1 MKKVPRSQRKTSA
14 ISKRVPPKGNN
25 GLKHRK
31 EKRRVEADAPAAS
44 HQNSHRSPADSPRTY
59 RPEELLSPHMLLAR
73 FTERATE
80 LLAPVPE
87 EARPTQTAVAAA
99 LRQAVLEAFRSR
111 EEYVAR
117 MVEVDLLAGAPK
129 QNATSLRKGIRTA
142 LLDQAVRCVDT
153 PDGEHELFV
162 VVEGEGEAFE
172 VLRPA
177 YVDQATGKL
186 VLAGQLRRLP
196 GPGGADHSARGVDLA
211 NGEGV

>member
-1 MKKVPRSQRKTSA
+1 M
-14 ISKRVPPKGNN
+14 
-25 GLKHRK
+25 
-31 EKRRVEADAPAAS
+31 
-44 HQNSHRSPADSPRTY
+44 
-59 RPEELLSPHMLLAR
+59 MLAR

-80 LLAPVPE
+80 LLTAVPE
-87 EARPTQTAVAAA
+87 EEMPTQTAVAAA

-129 QNATSLRKGIRTA
+129 QNANSLRRGIRAA
-142 LLDQAVRCVDT
+142 LLDQGVRCVDA

-162 VVEGEGEAFE
+162 VVEGDGEAFE

-186 VLAGQLRRLP
+186 VLAGQLRRLAAP
-196 GPGGADHSARGVDLA
+196 DGAGDSAGSDDAA
-211 NGEGV
+211 NGEGM

>member
-1 MKKVPRSQRKTSA
+1 MPRRQRKTSA
-14 ISKRVPPKGNN
+14 APKQEPRKGNN
-25 GLKHRK
+25 GLKHRR
-31 EKRRVEADAPAAS
+31 EKRRAAAET
-44 HQNSHRSPADSPRTY
+44 PKDSPRTY
-59 RPEELLSPHMLLAR
+59 RPEELLSPPTLLSR

-80 LLAPVPE
+80 LMAALSE
-87 EARPTQTAVAAA
+87 EARPTQAAVTAA

-129 QNATSLRKGIRTA
+129 QNASSLRKGIRTA
-142 LLDQAVRCVDT
+142 LLDQGVRCVDS
-153 PDGEHELFV
+153 PDGESELFV

-186 VLAGQLRRLP
+186 VLSGQLRRLA
-196 GPGGADHSARGVDLA
+196 GAQEGDQAA
-211 NGEGV
+211 GEDS

>member
-1 MKKVPRSQRKTSA
+1 MPRRLRKPSA
-14 ISKRVPPKGNN
+14 APKQEPRKGNN
-25 GLKHRK
+25 GLKHRQ
-31 EKRRVEADAPAAS
+31 EKRRAAAET
-44 HQNSHRSPADSPRTY
+44 PKDSPRTY
-59 RPEELLSPHMLLAR
+59 RPEELLSPPTLLSR

-80 LLAPVPE
+80 LMAALPE
-87 EARPTQTAVAAA
+87 EGRPTQAAVTGA

-129 QNATSLRKGIRTA
+129 QNASSLRKGIRAA
-142 LLDQAVRCVDT
+142 LLDQGVRCVDS
-153 PDGEHELFV
+153 PDGESELFV

-186 VLAGQLRRLP
+186 VLSGQLRRLP
-196 GPGGADHSARGVDLA
+196 GVQEGDQAA
-211 NGEGV
+211 GEDS

>member
-1 MKKVPRSQRKTSA
+1 M
-14 ISKRVPPKGNN
+14 
-25 GLKHRK
+25 
-31 EKRRVEADAPAAS
+31 
-44 HQNSHRSPADSPRTY
+44 
-59 RPEELLSPHMLLAR
+59 
-73 FTERATE
+73 
-80 LLAPVPE
+80 
-87 EARPTQTAVAAA
+87 AAA

-129 QNATSLRKGIRTA
+129 QNATSLRKGIRAA
-142 LLDQAVRCVDT
+142 LLDQGVRCVDA

-162 VVEGEGEAFE
+162 VVEGDGEAFE

-196 GPGGADHSARGVDLA
+196 APDGAGDSAGGSDAA

>member
-1 MKKVPRSQRKTSA
+1 VKKVPRSQRKTLVSP
-14 ISKRVPPKGNN
+14 KRVTPKGNN

-31 EKRRVEADAPAAS
+31 EKRRAEADARVAS
-44 HQNSHRSPADSPRTY
+44 PRASQEHSADSPRTY

-80 LLAPVPE
+80 LLTAVPE
-87 EARPTQTAVAAA
+87 EARPTQAAVAAS

-129 QNATSLRKGIRTA
+129 QNATSLRKGIRAA
-142 LLDQAVRCVDT
+142 LLDQGVRCVDA
-153 PDGEHELFV
+153 PGGEHELFV
-162 VVEGEGEAFE
+162 VVEGDGEAFE

-196 GPGGADHSARGVDLA
+196 GPDGADDSAGGDDAA
-211 NGEGV
+211 NGEGK

>member
-1 MKKVPRSQRKTSA
+1 MKKVPRSQRKTLVSP
-14 ISKRVPPKGNN
+14 KRVPPKGNN

-31 EKRRVEADAPAAS
+31 EKRRAEADAPVAS
-44 HQNSHRSPADSPRTY
+44 PRASQQHSADSPRTY

-80 LLAPVPE
+80 LLAAVPE
-87 EARPTQTAVAAA
+87 EERPTQTAVAAA

-129 QNATSLRKGIRTA
+129 QNATSLRKGIRAA
-142 LLDQAVRCVDT
+142 LLDQGVRCVDA

-162 VVEGEGEAFE
+162 VVEGDGEAFE

-196 GPGGADHSARGVDLA
+196 GAGGADHSAGGDDAA

>member
-1 MKKVPRSQRKTSA
+1 MKKVPRSQRKTLVVP
-14 ISKRVPPKGNN
+14 KRVPAKGNN
-25 GLKHRK
+25 GLKHRRD
-31 EKRRVEADAPAAS
+31 KRRAEADAPAAPPQAS
-44 HQNSHRSPADSPRTY
+44 RRLPADSPRTY

-80 LLAPVPE
+80 LLTAVPE
-87 EARPTQTAVAAA
+87 EERPTQTAVAAA

-129 QNATSLRKGIRTA
+129 QNATSLRKGIRAA
-142 LLDQAVRCVDT
+142 LLDQGVRCVDA

-162 VVEGEGEAFE
+162 VVEGDGEAFE

-196 GPGGADHSARGVDLA
+196 GAGGADHSAGGDDAA

>member
-1 MKKVPRSQRKTSA
+1 MRHVPRRQRKTSA
-14 ISKRVPPKGNN
+14 APKQEPRKGNN
-25 GLKHRK
+25 GLKHRR
-31 EKRRVEADAPAAS
+31 EKRRATAETPKD
-44 HQNSHRSPADSPRTY
+44 SPKDSPRTY
-59 RPEELLSPHMLLAR
+59 RPEELLSPPTLLSR

-80 LLAPVPE
+80 LMAALPE
-87 EARPTQTAVAAA
+87 EARPTQAAVTAA

-129 QNATSLRKGIRTA
+129 QNANSLRKGIRAA
-142 LLDQAVRCVDT
+142 LLDQGVRCVDS
-153 PDGEHELFV
+153 PDGESELFV

-186 VLAGQLRRLP
+186 VLSGQLRRRS
-196 GPGGADHSARGVDLA
+196 GAQEGDRAA
-211 NGEGV
+211 GEDS